1 MESVNQARTSCGLAG
16 RLAMTV
22 IAAAAWTSA
31 AQAQDYGVSAMKFSG
46 DARLRYEHTANQQV
60 LDPPPPGA
68 AASRDRGV
76 FRFRAGVTMP
86 INEMFSLGARMAT
99 GDPDDP
105 NSTDVTLGSFVD
117 DLQFTLDRAY
127 LEFNYKGLML
137 TGGKFQNPFRTK
149 TDIVWDDDVNPQG
162 VGGRYTFSG
171 TGAVTPRVAGLY
183 SIIDEQSTSGDS
195 YMLGGQFELGI
206 RASSSLTLTAAAG
219 YYDYTI
225 KSLTSAD
232 AGDVLTN
239 NLNADTTG
247 YRSDFNLFD
256 LIGIVEYNGWSE
268 RFPLRIVGDYVK
280 NTGAEVPE
288 DQGYSVDAYLGRVSN
303 RNDVRFQYG
312 YSNVETDAVL
322 GAFSHDNTTLPTNYM
337 QHTFNIDFVLLPN
350 TVFTGTFYLYRRS
363 AETALTDDT
372 DTFASRLRLNLML
385 RF

>member
-1 MESVNQARTSCGLAG
+1 VDSTKQARTTCGLAG
-16 RLAMTV
+16 RLALSALV
-22 IAAAAWTSA
+22 AAAWTSA
-31 AQAQDYGVSAMKFSG
+31 AQAQEYGVSAMKISG
-46 DARLRYEHTANQQV
+46 DARLRYEHTANQQA
-60 LDPPPPGA
+60 LDPPPPGQ

-76 FRFRAGVTMP
+76 FRFRAGITMP
-86 INEMFSLGARMAT
+86 INELFSLGARVAT
-99 GDPDDP
+99 GSPDDP

-117 DLQFTLDRAY
+117 DLAISLDRAY
-127 LEFNYKGLML
+127 LEFNYKNLML

-171 TGAVTPRVAGLY
+171 LGIFTPRVVGLY
-183 SIIDEQSTSGDS
+183 SIIDEVATSGDS
-195 YMLGGQFELGI
+195 YMVGGQFELAM
-206 RASSSLTLTAAAG
+206 RPSANLTLTGAVG
-219 YYDYTI
+219 YLDYTI
-225 KSLTSAD
+225 KSLTDAD

-247 YRSDFNLFD
+247 YLSDFNLVD
-256 LIGIVEYNGWSE
+256 VIGIVEYNGWSE
-268 RFPLRIVGDYVK
+268 RFPLRVVADYVK

-288 DQGYSVDAYLGRVSN
+288 DQGFTVDAYLGRVSN

-322 GAFSHDNTTLPTNYM
+322 GAFSHDNTTLATNYL

-372 DTFASRLRLNLML
+372 ETFASRLRLNLML